1 MSSQR
6 WIAKSW
12 IPKRVTLMSVL
23 FGAFLLFTASGALA
37 QDFFVQNP
45 GGKPEVL
52 KNVGLDQK
60 LNAQVPLDL
69 TFRDEHGATVTLGQL
84 LQQKPAI
91 LTMVYYRCPMLCT
104 EVLNGTLN
112 SLKEVPLDIGK
123 DFNVITV
130 SIDPSEKPALA
141 DAKQVMY
148 VGLYGRPGAVN
159 GWHFLTGDE
168 AQIQKLAAAVGF
180 RFVYDKESAQFAHA
194 SGIMI
199 LTPQGR
205 LSRYFYGIAYPPRD
219 LRLAL
224 VEAGEGKIG
233 STADAILLFCF
244 HYDPVTGKYAVTVLN
259 LVRVAGAVSVI
270 AIALMIFIFL
280 RREKYT
286 IVDDHAHRKAT

>member
-1 MSSQR
+1 MSLHYRIS
-6 WIAKSW
+6 
-12 IPKRVTLMSVL
+12 KRQMLIRILT
-23 FGAFLLFTASGALA
+23 GAFLLFAANGAPA

-60 LNAQVPLDL
+60 LNTQIPLDL
-69 TFRDEHGATVTLGQL
+69 TFRDEHGANVRLGQL
-84 LQQKPAI
+84 LQGKPAI

-130 SIDPSEKPALA
+130 SIDPSEKPPLA

-148 VGLYGRPGAVN
+148 VGLYGRRGATN

-168 AQIQKLAAAVGF
+168 AQIQKLAASVGF
-180 RFVYDKESAQFAHA
+180 RFVYDKESSQFAHA

-205 LSRYFYGIAYPPRD
+205 ISRCFYGIAYPPRD

-224 VEAGEGKIG
+224 VEASEGKIG
-233 STADAILLFCF
+233 STADAILLFCY
-244 HYDPVTGKYAVTVLN
+244 HYDPITGKYAVTVLN
-259 LVRVAGAVSVI
+259 LVRVAGAISVI

-280 RREKYT
+280 RREKYAV
-286 IVDDHAHRKAT
+286 VDGHAHRKTT